1 MDQLPTAPY
10 WRAAYRTIIP
20 VLEQVLVDMRL
31 LARGE
36 VPIRRVELGLMDIA
50 LVNEQLARMA
60 ERLAYWDRVAAA
72 TPMDA

>member
-1 MDQLPTAPY
+1 MDHLQAAPY

-31 LARGE
+31 LTRNQA
-36 VPIRRVELGLMDIA
+36 PIRRVEVGLMDIA
-50 LVNEQLARMA
+50 LVNEQLAEMV

-72 TPMDA
+72 TAMDA